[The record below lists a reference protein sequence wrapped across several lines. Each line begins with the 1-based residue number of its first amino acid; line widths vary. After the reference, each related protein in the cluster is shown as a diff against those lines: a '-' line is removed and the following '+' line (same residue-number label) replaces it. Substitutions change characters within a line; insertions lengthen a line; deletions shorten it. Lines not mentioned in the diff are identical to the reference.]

1 MKASPG
7 FLKNTCYH
15 LKRTAMKHLATAALL
30 GLAMPGAAATF
41 PSDTLRADTASHR
54 LAEAKVTATRLLFI
68 TKGDT
73 TIYDMDAVLAMRGD
87 VLADVVRKMPGLELR
102 DGTLY
107 FKGEPVS
114 RLMVNGEDFA
124 RGDLRA
130 GLDNLPAF
138 LIKSIK
144 AYRRRSDQALRTG
157 IDDGVREQVID
168 VVLRREYLGT
178 WTGNA
183 DAAYGT
189 EDYWLLRGFA
199 NNFGERWRLSAY
211 AGLTNTAQY
220 QSTSDEGAWSENGGA
235 GGSSGL
241 TTFKKPGASFFWKNK
256 RPTDRA
262 GYFKI
267 DGSTS
272 WDYRRHH
279 DRNALRQES
288 FRDAGST
295 FRHSASAL
303 DDWHETWTANLG
315 FEGNL
320 TDSTF
325 VQFRPSFARTVRD
338 NATSG
343 RSGEWNADPTAFGAS
358 PLDSLF
364 ARPAAEGWP
373 ADGSAVNA
381 TRSHSQLHSAQ
392 NSYSHYLYATHK
404 LSARGHRLSLRHQL
418 FYARGNSASND
429 LTEYRYF
436 IAQDNRPDPLVNRRY
451 DSRWHNFNQQTFVD
465 LFVPAGRF
473 FTARAT
479 YGNVTADNLNLQS
492 GYRLDTLGGRFA
504 DYDDYLAHF
513 GLLPAEPGWQEAA
526 REASSTLHIDNHTQ
540 QHWAEAYVQLD
551 NRRGLY
557 AHIQSTLRMAS
568 ERLDYMRGFGSPLP
582 LHRHY
587 REFFVT
593 SQLRY
598 ETDSLG
604 RLNLQYSYN
613 TWTPNFLQLVTIP
626 NDEDPLHVTLG
637 NPSLRQTHGHSA
649 SLQYDISLR
658 RMRFVAFGLS
668 GGTTR
673 DATTQRATYDPA
685 TGVTTTQAV
694 NVDGPWNLGGNLNFN
709 TPLDRRGRLSFNTSL
724 AYNLNHNV
732 AFATGTAREATRYAY
747 DSHRLYA
754 LGQLSWRMDKLFVQA
769 AATWN
774 FTTLRSHYA
783 PAEGLSLCTAGY
795 DAYVEWQAPWGMEFQ
810 TALRTR
816 HYMGDTSAGL
826 DRLNCIWNASL
837 SKSVLRSR
845 ALTFKLEASDILGQR
860 SAESFQMSSSGTAQS
875 YSLRVERFVMLHV
888 IYRFST
894 ARDKDA

>member
-15 LKRTAMKHLATAALL
+15 LKRTAMKHLATAALI
-30 GLAMPGAAATF
+30 GLAMPVAAATF
-41 PSDTLRADTASHR
+41 PSDTLRADTVSHR

-343 RSGEWNADPTAFGAS
+343 RSGEWNAAPTAFGAS

-404 LSARGHRLSLRHQL
+404 LSARGHRLSLRH
-418 FYARGNSASND
+418 
-429 LTEYRYF
+429 
-436 IAQDNRPDPLVNRRY
+436 
-451 DSRWHNFNQQTFVD
+451 
-465 LFVPAGRF
+465 
-473 FTARAT
+473 
-479 YGNVTADNLNLQS
+479 
-492 GYRLDTLGGRFA
+492 
-504 DYDDYLAHF
+504 
-513 GLLPAEPGWQEAA
+513 
-526 REASSTLHIDNHTQ
+526 
-540 QHWAEAYVQLD
+540 
-551 NRRGLY
+551 
-557 AHIQSTLRMAS
+557 
-568 ERLDYMRGFGSPLP
+568 
-582 LHRHY
+582 
-587 REFFVT
+587 
-593 SQLRY
+593 
-598 ETDSLG
+598 
-604 RLNLQYSYN
+604 
-613 TWTPNFLQLVTIP
+613 
-626 NDEDPLHVTLG
+626 
-637 NPSLRQTHGHSA
+637 
-649 SLQYDISLR
+649 
-658 RMRFVAFGLS
+658 
-668 GGTTR
+668 
-673 DATTQRATYDPA
+673 
-685 TGVTTTQAV
+685 
-694 NVDGPWNLGGNLNFN
+694 
-709 TPLDRRGRLSFNTSL
+709 
-724 AYNLNHNV
+724 
-732 AFATGTAREATRYAY
+732 
-747 DSHRLYA
+747 
-754 LGQLSWRMDKLFVQA
+754 
-769 AATWN
+769 
-774 FTTLRSHYA
+774 
-783 PAEGLSLCTAGY
+783 
-795 DAYVEWQAPWGMEFQ
+795 
-810 TALRTR
+810 
-816 HYMGDTSAGL
+816 
-826 DRLNCIWNASL
+826 
-837 SKSVLRSR
+837 
-845 ALTFKLEASDILGQR
+845 
-860 SAESFQMSSSGTAQS
+860 
-875 YSLRVERFVMLHV
+875 
-888 IYRFST
+888 
-894 ARDKDA
+894 